1 MIVALFWLTIHME
14 QEDCFP
20 IIHQHHN
27 AKWGQRDVGG
37 VVMCYRDEVISGVK
51 HTWVVIYTASDRDGG
66 MSSACTVLT
75 QYVQMY
81 IHRVRVFI

>member
-1 MIVALFWLTIHME
+1 M
-14 QEDCFP
+14 
-20 IIHQHHN
+20 
-27 AKWGQRDVGG
+27 GG